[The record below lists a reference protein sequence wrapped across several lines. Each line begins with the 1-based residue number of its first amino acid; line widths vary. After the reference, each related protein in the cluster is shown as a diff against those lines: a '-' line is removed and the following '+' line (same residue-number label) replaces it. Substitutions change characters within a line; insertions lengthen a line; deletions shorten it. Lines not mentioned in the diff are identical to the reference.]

1 METHSAKNHLSLINE
16 HLTKLSKKIH
26 LSKPQIILL
35 SIFPLIII
43 LGQLM
48 SCFSPDETIHNYF
61 TSRGNL
67 VNRFFVKQGWFWTLF
82 TYFNIIYNKVRRRII
97 QRKVI
102 LISILRVS
110 LITICWLLFTQ
121 WFFGPPL
128 MDRIFVLTGG
138 QCTNIQEA
146 SIPLSLKNLFEVSTN
161 GNGLAENILTSKSIS
176 SASCRRMKG
185 SWEGGHDPSGHVF
198 LLTLS
203 SSLLILESIELYTS
217 EDNLLESILH
227 QNLSWVQIITHPTML
242 TLVVVVSGLS
252 MLLMTII
259 KYHSFNE
266 QITGLS
272 VALVV
277 IWAVNATIKV
287 LV

>member
-1 METHSAKNHLSLINE
+1 METHPVKNHLSLINDR
-16 HLTKLSKKIH
+16 LTNLSKKIH

-35 SIFPLIII
+35 SVFPMIII

-48 SCFSPDETIHNYF
+48 SYFSPDETIHNYF

-82 TYFNIIYNKVRRRII
+82 TYFNIIYSKIKNRIV

-138 QCTNIQEA
+138 QCTNIQES
-146 SIPLSLKNLFEVSTN
+146 SIPLSLKNLFEISSN
-161 GNGLAENILTSKSIS
+161 KNGLAENLLTSKSIS
-176 SASCRRMKG
+176 SASCKRMKG
-185 SWEGGHDPSGHVF
+185 CWEGGHDPSGHVF

-203 SSLLILESIELYTS
+203 TSLLILESIELYTS
-217 EDNLLESILH
+217 EDNLLEALLNK
-227 QNLSWVQIITHPTML
+227 NLSWNQIIIHPTML

-277 IWAVNATIKV
+277 IWAVNVVIKV